1 MKKRN
6 RFVRLVLFAAAACG
20 MAGLGGTSAAEASA
34 RNGTEGEPV
43 DKSQYHLFNPTPAA
57 LMREMSTD
65 RPDKTESAYTVDAG
79 HFQIESDLVS
89 YSYDHDTKD
98 GANTRVDAW
107 TVAAI
112 NFKVGLL
119 NNVDLQTV
127 VETYNHITTDDLVA
141 GEKTRQSGFGD
152 ITSRLKINLW
162 GNDGGATALAVMPYV
177 KFPTSQDDIGNESIE
192 WGLIVPLAVELPEGF
207 GLGLMTELDFVRDAG
222 ESDLHP
228 EFVNTITIGRN
239 LIGNLGGY
247 IEFFSA
253 VSTEDDSDW
262 VGTFDVGLTYG
273 WTENLQLDAGINIGV
288 TRSADDFNPFVGI
301 SYRF

>member
-1 MKKRN
+1 MKQLKQ
-6 RFVRLVLFAAAACG
+6 LVQVVSFAACALAGSMGTGAAD
-20 MAGLGGTSAAEASA
+20 ASA
-34 RNGTEGEPV
+34 GASGESVAV
-43 DKSQYHLFNPTPAA
+43 DKSQYHLFNPTPAT

-89 YSYDHDTKD
+89 YSYDHATED

-107 TVAAI
+107 AVAAI

-127 VETYNHITTDDLVA
+127 VESYNHITTDDLAA
-141 GEKTRQSGFGD
+141 GQKTRQSGLGD
-152 ITSRLKINLW
+152 ITSRIKINLW
-162 GNDGGATALAVMPYV
+162 GNDGGKTALAVMPYI
-177 KFPTSQDDIGNESIE
+177 KFPTSQDEIGNESIE
-192 WGLIVPLAVELPEGF
+192 AGLIVPMAVELPG
-207 GLGLMTELDFVRDAG
+207 GLGMGLMTQVDFVRDADD
-222 ESDLHP
+222 SDLHP
-228 EFVNTITIGRN
+228 EFVNTVTIGRK

-273 WTENLQLDAGINIGV
+273 FTENIQLDAGINIGV
-288 TRSADDFNPFVGI
+288 TRSADDFNPFVGL

>member
-1 MKKRN
+1 MKTWN
-6 RFVRLVLFAAAACG
+6 RLLRLELFLAAASGWA
-20 MAGLGGTSAAEASA
+20 ALSASNAAEATA
-34 RNGTEGEPV
+34 GNGAEALPR
-43 DKSQYHLFNPTPAA
+43 DKSRHHLFNPTPAA

-89 YSYDHDTKD
+89 YSYDHDVED

-112 NFKVGLL
+112 NFKMGLL

-127 VETYNHITTDDLVA
+127 VEAYNHITTDDLAV
-141 GEKTRQSGFGD
+141 GQKTRQSGFGD

-162 GNDGGATALAVMPYV
+162 GNDGGTTALAVMPYV
-177 KFPTSQDDIGNESIE
+177 KFPTSQDDIGNNSIE
-192 WGLIVPLAVELPEGF
+192 GGLIVPMAVELPHGF
-207 GLGLMTELDFVRDAG
+207 GLGLMTQVDFVRDVDD
-222 ESDLHP
+222 SDLHT
-228 EFVNTITIGRN
+228 EFVNTITVGRD
-239 LIGNLGGY
+239 LVGNLGGY
-247 IEFFSA
+247 IEFYTA
-253 VSTEDDSDW
+253 VSTEDDADW
-262 VGTFDVGLTYG
+262 VGTIDVGLTYG

>member
-6 RFVRLVLFAAAACG
+6 RWMQLGLCVAAAWGSVDARG
-20 MAGLGGTSAAEASA
+20 AGPAEASA
-34 RNGTEGEPV
+34 ENRTEGASV
-43 DKSQYHLFNPTPAA
+43 DKSQFHLFNPTPAA

-79 HFQIESDLVS
+79 HFQIESDLAN
-89 YSYDHDTKD
+89 YTHDHDTEE

-107 TVAAI
+107 TVASI

-127 VETYNHITTDDLVA
+127 VETYNHITTDDRVA
-141 GEKTRQSGFGD
+141 REKVRQSGFGD
-152 ITSRLKINLW
+152 ITSRIKINLW

-177 KFPTSQDDIGNESIE
+177 KFPTSQDDIGNGSIE
-192 WGLIVPLAVELPEGF
+192 GGLIVPLAIGLPEGF
-207 GLGLMTELDFVRDAG
+207 GLGLMTEVDFVRDADD
-222 ESDLHP
+222 SDLHP
-228 EFVNTITIGRN
+228 EFVNTITLARN
-239 LIGNLGGY
+239 LIGDLGGY

-273 WTENLQLDAGINIGV
+273 WTENLQLDVGVNIGV
-288 TRSADDFNPFVGI
+288 TRSADDFNPFVGV